1 MAGLPSLASQYCFGC
16 HLQTL
21 SNPAK
26 KKKYKQKKNH
36 LWHNINYQCRKRE
49 NEKGCGKYW
58 AIYEREKE
66 YTWGRE
72 KRLY

>member
-26 KKKYKQKKNH
+26 KKKNKQKKNQTKKNKEASS
-36 LWHNINYQCRKRE
+36 LGVSVYGEWKTRSIVSRCEQENRK
-49 NEKGCGKYW
+49 
-58 AIYEREKE
+58 
-66 YTWGRE
+66 
-72 KRLY
+72 